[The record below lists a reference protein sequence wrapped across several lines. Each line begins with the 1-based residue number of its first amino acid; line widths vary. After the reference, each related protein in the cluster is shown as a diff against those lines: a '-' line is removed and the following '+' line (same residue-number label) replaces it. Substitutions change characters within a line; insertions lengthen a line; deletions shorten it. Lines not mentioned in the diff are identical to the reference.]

1 MTSCVRHEAIFDLFI
16 AFISKQCNG
25 EKRKKENNRW
35 RERERE
41 RRGKSIIIAKYTT
54 YLTFPSTL
62 PYANASDPLVP
73 LTVFIDLLP
82 ILL

>member
-1 MTSCVRHEAIFDLFI
+1 MKQSL
-16 AFISKQCNG
+16 ISSLRSSLNNVMGRK
-25 EKRKKENNRW
+25 EKKKITDG
-35 RERERE
+35 ERERE